1 MKKKFIF
8 ITVLIGLLITTLLVV
23 NVYSQNDYYQP
34 LYETTGEYDNFYNY
48 GHDKKFDRTI
58 TFNHISLKE
67 NQQAPN
73 NGIISA
79 NDYLRTKYNFTLS
92 TTLTEINNSISHNL
106 RIESTANYSEITSKL
121 YIDDVIYFDFKIRLN
136 NYQYSINSKWD
147 LDLKEVFD
155 DTLFKLGRFSYETTA
170 TGDLTAYNQ
179 YFTNGLYFGYIED
192 NIFTDDPRCIID
204 DNFNLDS
211 EILKIINEND
221 LSGNLYYSTTKEID
235 NYTDNFNIVVYSLI
249 DNKFTLYKKEFYFT
263 SSDLYQAP
271 DIITSYSKNL
281 SEVNVKQNLI
291 VNGECKLIIVSSDY
305 FLSSRNRYEL
315 KTYEYNADFILPDDS
330 VLTKKCHITIIDDV
344 APVITGPNYLVCKN
358 KTTINYRTL
367 TELYSAFDY
376 REQKN
381 TSILIDGEAF
391 LTKVLESNNGTNAR
405 VYKLSSKDE
414 MGNESSKN
422 ITVYFDNSITEGALL
437 ESGVREVVDL
447 EPEAIPTETTEAT
460 PSETHQDE
468 PTTASTTTTTP
479 SIPAS
484 ETVQETQEPT
494 SSSSEIASS
503 STTTPS
509 TTIIP
514 LTESTQASIE
524 PQPSE
529 TVIESTASTT
539 TTTPSSSTSIVRE
552 SSSSRTTTPSSQT
565 HSISPSSSIDIS
577 TSSSDIILKIKKDT
591 PKDRDGIL
599 ELLIENGVDSSNIK
613 SISSNYF
620 NNQDTPGLYELI
632 VKYNDNSSDTFYIRV
647 NDIEEK
653 EEGFDISYII
663 LISAGAG
670 LVAILLIAFL
680 LKKKRK

>member
-8 ITVLIGLLITTLLVV
+8 IIVLMGLLITTLLVV

-73 NGIISA
+73 TGIISA

-106 RIESTANYSEITSKL
+106 RIESIANYSEITSKL

-136 NYQYSINSKWD
+136 NYQYSINSRWD
-147 LDLKEVFD
+147 LDLKEIFD

-192 NIFTDDPRCIID
+192 NLFTDDPRCIID

-221 LSGNLYYSTTKEID
+221 LSGTLYYSTTKEID
-235 NYTDNFNIVVYSLI
+235 NYTDNFNIIVYSLI

-330 VLTKKCHITIIDDV
+330 ILTKTGHITIIDDV

-381 TSILIDGEAF
+381 TSILIDEEAF
-391 LTKVLESNNGTNAR
+391 LTKILESNNGTNAR

-447 EPEAIPTETTEAT
+447 EPEVIPTETTEPT

-468 PTTASTTTTTP
+468 PTHTSTSTSTP
-479 SIPAS
+479 TIPAS
-484 ETVQETQEPT
+484 ETVLETQDQI
-494 SSSSEIASS
+494 SSSSEIA
-503 STTTPS
+503 PS

-514 LTESTQASIE
+514 LVESTHASIE
-524 PQPSE
+524 PTPSE
-529 TVIESTASTT
+529 TVIESTTKTT
-539 TTTPSSSTSIVRE
+539 TTTPSSSTERIVE
-552 SSSSRTTTPSSQT
+552 SSTTRITIPSSTKQST
-565 HSISPSSSIDIS
+565 ISSSSIDTS

-599 ELLIENGVDSSNIK
+599 ELLIENGIDSSNIK
-613 SISSNYF
+613 SIFSNYF

-647 NDIEEK
+647 NDIEKK